1 MPVMTL
7 KYKIPL
13 AIMGAAFLVAIII
26 GTSAYFTASIYAS
39 QMVEERKQGLLQS
52 KATGL
57 KTYFNSIEKDLK
69 IAAENEEVKN
79 AVLEFSA
86 AWSELLSPTATLQ
99 KAYITNNPNPTGE
112 KDKLDTANTGTNYD
126 AVHKKHHN
134 WFHKLQKER
143 DYYDIFL
150 FDLKG
155 NLIYSVFKELD
166 YATNFEKG
174 KFKDTDLGMAY
185 RAASQALFPG
195 ALNFYDFKPYAP
207 SNGAAA
213 SFIST
218 AVYKNG
224 KKVGVLAFKMPIT
237 QINNYLQQS
246 AGLGETGE
254 ILIIGRDFKL
264 RNDSRFTK
272 ENDILK
278 TIVKNP
284 AITGALNGRSS
295 SGYASDYRGTDLSY
309 HAIPFGY
316 WGADWVIAA
325 AQSEAEINAPIRSM
339 GMTMLLISLGLMAA
353 IGALGYFISRSIIN
367 PIAGITQLM
376 AKLAEGNTNIS
387 TKQYMR
393 ADEIG
398 DMAKAVEVFKVN
410 TIKRRE
416 LEAEA
421 NKERE
426 SERLRQMYIEKLVN
440 NFQTEVNQVIETV
453 KSQSDNMTDSAIT
466 LKHVASTALEETNSA
481 KEASTEATGNVQTVA
496 SAAEELAASI
506 QEISS
511 QAQNANRSV
520 GEASELVSRTNQDMA
535 GLSDAAQKIG
545 EVVSLISEIAEQTNL
560 LALNATIEAARAGDA
575 GKGFAVVAA
584 EVKGLSDQTAKATD
598 DIAVQIANVQTS
610 TKNAVEAINAI
621 TQSISG
627 VEEVTTA
634 ISAAVSEQDASTQE
648 IARSITLASDGSEKA
663 SRNVDTVAEVMDE
676 TSQVSD
682 KINNV
687 SQNLSQVT
695 EQLSLSVE
703 SFLKDVKKDIK
714 DRREAARQNVREEVK
729 VIIDNEEHETLMTDK
744 SDEGVRIVC
753 VGNMKI
759 GQPII
764 INFKDGTTANAEVI
778 WRDDHHAG
786 LDLKQSRA
794 SAAA

>member
-1 MPVMTL
+1 
-7 KYKIPL
+7 
-13 AIMGAAFLVAIII
+13 
-26 GTSAYFTASIYAS
+26 
-39 QMVEERKQGLLQS
+39 
-52 KATGL
+52 
-57 KTYFNSIEKDLK
+57 
-69 IAAENEEVKN
+69 
-79 AVLEFSA
+79 
-86 AWSELLSPTATLQ
+86 
-99 KAYITNNPNPTGE
+99 
-112 KDKLDTANTGTNYD
+112 
-126 AVHKKHHN
+126 
-134 WFHKLQKER
+134 
-143 DYYDIFL
+143 
-150 FDLKG
+150 
-155 NLIYSVFKELD
+155 
-166 YATNFEKG
+166 
-174 KFKDTDLGMAY
+174 
-185 RAASQALFPG
+185 
-195 ALNFYDFKPYAP
+195 
-207 SNGAAA
+207 
-213 SFIST
+213 
-218 AVYKNG
+218 
-224 KKVGVLAFKMPIT
+224 
-237 QINNYLQQS
+237 
-246 AGLGETGE
+246 
-254 ILIIGRDFKL
+254 
-264 RNDSRFTK
+264 
-272 ENDILK
+272 
-278 TIVKNP
+278 
-284 AITGALNGRSS
+284 
-295 SGYASDYRGTDLSY
+295 LSY

-453 KSQSDNMTDSAIT
+453 KSQSENMTDSAIT

-764 INFKDGTTANAEVI
+764 INFKDGTTASAEII